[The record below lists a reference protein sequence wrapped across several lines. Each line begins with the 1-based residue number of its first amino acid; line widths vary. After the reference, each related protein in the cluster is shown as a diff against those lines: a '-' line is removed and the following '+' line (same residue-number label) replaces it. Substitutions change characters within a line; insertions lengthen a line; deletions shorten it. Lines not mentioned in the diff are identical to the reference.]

1 MAAEDYLIYAW
12 WAYGLSALILL
23 WTSWRLTFSW
33 VWWIRDPILLTLVPL
48 LAVPWTLAEN
58 SPHFAPAFV
67 ISLLDALSAGDQGLA
82 AAWRAG
88 QPLVLGIAAAWLLL
102 IPLAWRQFKQ
112 PVKPKPQQ
120 DRQEPH
126 YSEQQNTQESLSS
139 ARVADERKIK
149 QEG

>member
-23 WTSWRLTFSW
+23 WTSWRLTLSW

-88 QPLVLGIAAAWLLL
+88 QPLALGIAVAWLLL
-102 IPLAWRQFKQ
+102 IPLAWRQLKPAQ
-112 PVKPKPQQ
+112 PKPQQ
-120 DRQEPH
+120 NRQEPH

-139 ARVADERKIK
+139 ARVADEGKIK
-149 QEG
+149 QER